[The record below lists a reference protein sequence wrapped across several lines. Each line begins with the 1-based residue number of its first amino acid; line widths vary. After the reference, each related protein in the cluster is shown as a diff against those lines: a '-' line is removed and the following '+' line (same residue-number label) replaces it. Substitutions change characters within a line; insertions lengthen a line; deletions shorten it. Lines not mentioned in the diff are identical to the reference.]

1 VIAPELRDFVENP
14 DVHTV
19 LAPGFQ
25 RFVTSRYCLL
35 LGPTPQFTS
44 VQRLRLRDVE
54 ADVAEIRALAAGRGH
69 SEAIWWLGPSSEPAG
84 LDERLLALGATEPE
98 DRVDALT
105 GMATTEPTEPGPP
118 EIDVRPIA
126 TFEEFEQASEIAYVG
141 FETPE
146 RLREIGRGLRPE
158 RWLQAQDTSTAVGY
172 LAFVDG
178 EPVAQ
183 ALGVFAPLGCLLVGG
198 ATLPWARGRGAYRAL
213 VRARWDEAARRGT
226 PALVVN
232 AAPSSEPILRR
243 LGFEEVCRHRRLQD
257 PA

>member
-1 VIAPELRDFVENP
+1 MITPELRDFVENP
-14 DVHTV
+14 DAHTV

-25 RFVTSRYCLL
+25 RFLAERYCLL
-35 LGPTPQFTS
+35 MGPTPQFTS

-54 ADVAEIRALAAGRGH
+54 ADVAEIRALVAEHGH

-84 LDERLLALGATEPE
+84 LYEQLVALGAEQPE
-98 DRVDALT
+98 DRVPALA
-105 GMATTEPTEPGPP
+105 GMATTEPPDPGPP
-118 EIDVRPIA
+118 EVEVRPVT
-126 TFEEFEQASEIAYVG
+126 TFEEFEQSTELSYEA

-146 RLREIGRGLRPE
+146 RLREIGRRLRPE
-158 RWLQAQDTSTAVGY
+158 RWRQLQETPTVVGY
-172 LAFVDG
+172 LAFVGG
-178 EPVAQ
+178 EPAAQ
-183 ALGVFAPLGCLLVGG
+183 AAGVFAPLGCLLAGG

-213 VRARWDEAARRGT
+213 VRARWAEAARRGT